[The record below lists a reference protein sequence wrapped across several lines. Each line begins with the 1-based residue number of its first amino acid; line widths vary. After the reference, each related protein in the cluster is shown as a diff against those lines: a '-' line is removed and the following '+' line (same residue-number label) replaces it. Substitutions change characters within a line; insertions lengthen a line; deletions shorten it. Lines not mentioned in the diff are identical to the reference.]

1 MKKIILSKTLL
12 VIFLGIIISALA
24 LPQLVKAETFC
35 CATRSAEILETDP
48 FGQKFCRFG
57 SGSTDKRPAQRC
69 TSSQTCNEQSGLCQ
83 GQTNSID
90 SVIGR
95 VEPPEPVSK
104 IGFGAEGL
112 SNFLSKIVELIFAAA
127 TIIFVFM
134 VLITGVQW
142 ILSGGDKE
150 AVSNARKRL
159 TWAIIGIV
167 FLALSFIILRV
178 LGQITGFEFFAGQ
191 NVEQFSPAGKGN
203 SDAAP

>member
-1 MKKIILSKTLL
+1 MKKIILL
-12 VIFLGIIISALA
+12 LGITLA
-24 LPQLVKAETFC
+24 LVSQPAITQAETFC
-35 CATRSAEILETDP
+35 CATRSSETLQTDT

-57 SGSTDKRPAQRC
+57 PNNTDQRRAQRC

-83 GQTNSID
+83 SQTNSID
-90 SVIGR
+90 SVIGQIN
-95 VEPPEPVSK
+95 PPEAVSR

-112 SNFLSKIVELIFAAA
+112 SNFLSKIVELIFVAA

-150 AVSNARKRL
+150 AVANARKRL
-159 TWAIIGIV
+159 TWAIIGVI
-167 FLALSFIILRV
+167 FLALSFVILRG